1 MSTYKAT
8 PEETR
13 AIFGNGLVL
22 FGVKPPQR
30 SRPNSPSE
38 APSVSQETTPQA
50 PPVLDLQNL
59 PFDPAV
65 VTDQQTQEAH
75 RKRTGEA

>member
-1 MSTYKAT
+1 MLLPKAT

-13 AIFGNGLVL
+13 AIFGNGLVF

-38 APSVSQETTPQA
+38 APSVSQETTPQV

-65 VTDQQTQEAH
+65 VTDRQMQETL
-75 RKRTGEA
+75 RKAGKA